1 MVQTSRP
8 SSVQEFPGD
17 YASPAQLNPADAA
30 NMYAPDMPYVDQFD
44 HLQPIGDDRHTHTIV
59 VFTDGLVVSP
69 ARHLFL
75 PPSVGVGQR
84 DRDGHGY
91 RATRLRREA
100 QAMGD
105 DASAYVFA
113 QTRRK
118 TLAIPY
124 SMIKQV
130 VLSQPGRRRRLAIY
144 EETANPSRPAIT
156 RYVCDLSADR
166 VRTALGPLL
175 GRRLIIEVQD

>member
-1 MVQTSRP
+1 
-8 SSVQEFPGD
+8 
-17 YASPAQLNPADAA
+17 
-30 NMYAPDMPYVDQFD
+30 MPYVDQFD
-44 HLQPIGDDRHTHTIV
+44 HLQAIGGDRNMHTIV

-69 ARHLFL
+69 AGHQFL
-75 PPSVGVGQR
+75 PPSVGAGQL
-84 DRDGHGY
+84 DRERHGY

-113 QTRRK
+113 QSRRK

-124 SMIKQV
+124 SGISVPPSGFLTISPQI
-130 VLSQPGRRRRLAIY
+130 SSTRRLAGPSY

-166 VRTALGPLL
+166 VRAALGPLL
-175 GRRLIIEVQD
+175 GARLIIEVQD

>member
-1 MVQTSRP
+1 
-8 SSVQEFPGD
+8 
-17 YASPAQLNPADAA
+17 
-30 NMYAPDMPYVDQFD
+30 MPYVDQFD
-44 HLQPIGDDRHTHTIV
+44 HLQPIGDDRTHTIV

-69 ARHLFL
+69 AGHQFL
-75 PPSVGVGQR
+75 PPSVGAGQL
-84 DRDGHGY
+84 DKAGHGF
-91 RATRLRREA
+91 RACRLRREA

-105 DASAYVFA
+105 DVSAYVFA

-124 SMIKQV
+124 SGIKQV

-156 RYVCDLSADR
+156 RYVCDLSAER

-175 GRRLIIEVQD
+175 GSRLIIEVQD

>member
-1 MVQTSRP
+1 
-8 SSVQEFPGD
+8 
-17 YASPAQLNPADAA
+17 
-30 NMYAPDMPYVDQFD
+30 MPYVDQFD
-44 HLQPIGDDRHTHTIV
+44 HLQPFGGDRNMHTIV

-69 ARHLFL
+69 AGHQFS
-75 PPSVGVGQR
+75 PPSVGAGQL
-84 DRDGHGY
+84 DRERHGY

-113 QTRRK
+113 QSRRK

-124 SMIKQV
+124 SGIKQI

-166 VRTALGPLL
+166 VRAALGPLL
-175 GRRLIIEVQD
+175 GARLIIEVQD